1 MDIKK
6 VEALNKEIEEIMRQR
21 TKAEARRQVFQNN
34 LKEKIA
40 KYKEAYGVD
49 LSGADMKSTADIIQ
63 KEYDAVNAA
72 FESEYKLAE
81 QVVAKIKAG
90 DIQGARTLLGE
101 NPVSEVEA
109 TMVQGEEGNSV
120 EDQEMPVPEEKGIDE
135 PKAPV
140 AEQKPVVPQQ
150 PEAQKAPTGSMKDV
164 FASDEEES
172 IAVKMSSAPN
182 LGSFSIDDEEDDDDA
197 FSGGSFIDDDEDDD
211 EPDFGFAPVKDEPKE
226 ETKVASA
233 QKPAPAAP
241 KAPSTGFGFLDDDDD
256 DEDTFGFKDLL
267 KGSQFDV

>member
-90 DIQGARTLLGE
+90 DIQGAKILLGE

-109 TMVQGEEGNSV
+109 TMVQGEEDNSV
-120 EDQEMPVPEEKGIDE
+120 EEQEMPVQEERGIDE

-140 AEQKPVVPQQ
+140 VEQKPIVPQQ
-150 PEAQKAPTGSMKDV
+150 PKVQEAPTGSMKDV
-164 FASDEEES
+164 FANDEEEN

-182 LGSFSIDDEEDDDDA
+182 LGSFSIDDEEDDDA
-197 FSGGSFIDDDEDDD
+197 VSGGSFIDDEDDD
-211 EPDFGFAPVKDEPKE
+211 EPDFGFAPVKDESKE

-233 QKPAPAAP
+233 QKPASAAP

-256 DEDTFGFKDLL
+256 DDDTFGFKDLL

>member
-90 DIQGARTLLGE
+90 DIQGARILLGE

-109 TMVQGEEGNSV
+109 TMVQGEESDSV
-120 EDQEMPVPEEKGIDE
+120 EDQEMPVLEEKGIDE

-150 PEAQKAPTGSMKDV
+150 PKVQEAPTGSMKDV
-164 FASDEEES
+164 FANDEEES

-182 LGSFSIDDEEDDDDA
+182 LGSFSIDDEEDDDGA
-197 FSGGSFIDDDEDDD
+197 PSGGSFIDDDEDDD

-233 QKPAPAAP
+233 QKPASAAP

-256 DEDTFGFKDLL
+256 DDDTFGFKDLL